1 MSLACVSLSVLLL
14 QFLRGESRS
23 LDCRSVAVGDPV
35 TLQQAIDQLLVS
47 LSTSTDGSGS
57 YNCTSIELPAGE
69 HVLWSQTLFPADL
82 GSLVIRGP
90 AEESASVV
98 CVYEVAENNY
108 TWYFSD
114 LESLEI
120 SNIHF
125 RDCSRPLRIDT
136 VAEVEITNCSF
147 R

>member
-23 LDCRSVAVGDPV
+23 LDCRSVAVGDSV
-35 TLQQAIDQLLVS
+35 TLQQLLVS

-108 TWYFSD
+108 TWYFSN
-114 LESLEI
+114 LELLEI